1 MKEKDIEIKQ
11 DNAFIYP
18 KLDYAIEDM
27 QERNKIV
34 HRIIDTIPEEKLT
47 SYYLEE
53 LTKYLTIT
61 PNNKKE
67 RKVLTNNRMT
77 TVNKREISFEGL
89 ISKLQN
95 GEDGIYSFMTG
106 GDKNIYLVPK
116 IQITEEDKETVPGL
130 KELIE
135 QIKRLEKQQKKARG
149 KKKYLLTKQ
158 LIEARQQQYV
168 LKSSYKPPIFGSKI
182 VRTISKIEFN
192 ENITINKDGEPI
204 SDGLISFFN
213 PQHVCHLLCNYSDI
227 KQDSWGNFQNDLYYL
242 MQDFDDLVDKA
253 LKEKYPVFYLIV
265 ILKIDGLTN
274 KEILKQIKEKYD
286 ITYSIQYLSKIW
298 RKKIPKI
305 IAETAKKDWLIWHYT
320 FEEKGQWKRC
330 SKCHE
335 IKLAHPYFFTKNRTS
350 KDGWYSLCKDCR
362 NKKKGQNQIKK
373 IKKF

>member
-11 DNAFIYP
+11 GNDFTYP
-18 KLDYAIEDM
+18 RLDYTIEDM

-34 HRIIDTIPEEKLT
+34 HSIIDTIPKEKLT
-47 SYYLEE
+47 AYYLEE
-53 LTKYLTIT
+53 LTKYLTIF

-67 RKVLTNNRMT
+67 KKILTDNRMM

-89 ISKLQN
+89 VSKLQN
-95 GEDGIYSFMTG
+95 GADGIYSFMTG

-116 IQITEEDKETVPGL
+116 IQITEKDKETVPGL

-135 QIKRLEKQQKKARG
+135 QIKRLEKQQKKAKGR
-149 KKKYLLTKQ
+149 KKYLLTKQ

-168 LKSSYKPPIFGSKI
+168 LKSTYKPPIFGSKI

-192 ENITINKDGEPI
+192 ENITINEKGEPV

-213 PQHVCHLLCNYSDI
+213 PEHISHLLCNYSDI

-286 ITYSIQYLSKIW
+286 MVYSIQYLSKIW

-305 IAETAKKDWLIWHYT
+305 ITETAKKDWLVWHYT

-335 IKLAHPYFFTKNRTS
+335 IKLAHSYFFTKNRTS

-362 NKKKGQNQIKK
+362 NKKGQNQIKK
-373 IKKF
+373 IRKF